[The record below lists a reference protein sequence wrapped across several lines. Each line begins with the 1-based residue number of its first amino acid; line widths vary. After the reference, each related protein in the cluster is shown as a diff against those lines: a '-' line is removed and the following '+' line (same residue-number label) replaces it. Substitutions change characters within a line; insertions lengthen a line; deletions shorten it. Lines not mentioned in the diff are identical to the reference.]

1 MNKIQFEETVTS
13 LSPEEMTDIN
23 GGSFFYDFFYY
34 ATAAARALM
43 IGASENPGGYMSA
56 H

>member
-1 MNKIQFEETVTS
+1 MNKVQFAETMVS
-13 LSPEEMTDIN
+13 LSQEEMTEIN

-34 ATAAARALM
+34 ASAAAHALI

>member
-1 MNKIQFEETVTS
+1 MNKIQLEENMIS
-13 LSPEEMTDIN
+13 LSPEEMTEIN

-34 ATAAARALM
+34 ASAAAHALM